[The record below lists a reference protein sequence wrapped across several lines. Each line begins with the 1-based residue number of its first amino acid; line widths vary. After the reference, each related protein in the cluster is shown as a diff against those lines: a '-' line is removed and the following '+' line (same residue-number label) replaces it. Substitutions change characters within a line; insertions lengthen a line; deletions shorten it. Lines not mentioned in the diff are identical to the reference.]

1 MHTTEAVDSHSPVPS
16 LPYPETRILR
26 QALSTFWAPFRS
38 FFKVR
43 TAQKAMHQNGS
54 RSLLVI
60 HPSSST
66 DLAPRA
72 SFLHFLYIP
81 WPPKRVSSLSFRL
94 YSFLEEPPFLL
105 YSLPVQPKSFL
116 HKYCNC
122 RLQQLSS
129 APFPQFHLQAFASLQ
144 LQAQPLH
151 LGCRI
156 DLNLN
161 PSSFQSMTQW
171 HMR

>member
-1 MHTTEAVDSHSPVPS
+1 MHATEAVDSHSPVPS

-26 QALSTFWAPFRS
+26 QALSSFWAPFRS

-94 YSFLEEPPFLL
+94 YSFLEEPPFLP

-129 APFPQFHLQAFASLQ
+129 APFPQFHLQAFASSAFASRMSDRFEPVL
-144 LQAQPLH
+144 AP
-151 LGCRI
+151 
-156 DLNLN
+156 
-161 PSSFQSMTQW
+161 
-171 HMR
+171 